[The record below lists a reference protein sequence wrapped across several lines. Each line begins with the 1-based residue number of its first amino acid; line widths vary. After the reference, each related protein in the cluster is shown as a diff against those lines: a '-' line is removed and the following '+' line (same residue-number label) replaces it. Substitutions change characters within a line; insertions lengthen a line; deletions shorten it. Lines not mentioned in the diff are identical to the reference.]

1 MVVVESFDVEKLEV
15 VVVASTNVEELEF
28 AVLAFVDAENLE
40 VVVVTSVDAERLE
53 IVTPTLKAEYGR
65 VVEEVIAASEKT
77 RDEVSQHC
85 AEEVL

>member
-1 MVVVESFDVEKLEV
+1 MVVVESFDAEKLEA
-15 VVVASTNVEELEF
+15 VVVASIDAEELEF
-28 AVLAFVDAENLE
+28 AVVAFVDAEKLE
-40 VVVVTSVDAERLE
+40 VVVVTSVDTERLE

-65 VVEEVIAASEKT
+65 AVEEVIAAREKT